1 MSLNLMLFYFFS
13 IILLFSSFMIIV
25 VKNAIYSILFLVLS
39 FIMATGLLFLLES
52 EFISL
57 IFIVIYVGA
66 IAVLFLFVI
75 MMLNIKVINSTK
87 DLLKYFPIGNFLG
100 FVFFIEILLVIFESF
115 NTNPYKNNFLFNFYT
130 NWFDKIDCISDIEAL
145 GQILYTYY
153 VPQFLIAG
161 IILLI
166 AVIGSVIL
174 TLNNKNIKVKKQET
188 FRQISR

>member
-1 MSLNLMLFYFFS
+1 MSLDTILFYFFS
-13 IILLFSSFMIIV
+13 GMLLFSSLMIIV

-39 FIMATGLLFLLES
+39 FVMATGLLFLLES
-52 EFISL
+52 EFMSL

-75 MMLNIKVINSTK
+75 MMLNIKVTNSVK

-100 FVFFIEILLVIFESF
+100 FVFLIEILLIIFESF

-130 NWFDKIDCISDIEAL
+130 NWFEKVDSISDIESL

-174 TLNNKNIKVKKQET
+174 TLSHKNIEVKKQDT
-188 FRQISR
+188 FRQVSR

>member
-1 MSLNLMLFYFFS
+1 MSLDTILFYFFS
-13 IILLFSSFMIIV
+13 GMLLFSSLMIIV

-39 FIMATGLLFLLES
+39 FVMATGLLFLLES
-52 EFISL
+52 EFMSL

-75 MMLNIKVINSTK
+75 MMLNIKVTNSVK

-100 FVFFIEILLVIFESF
+100 FVFLIEILLIIFESF

-130 NWFDKIDCISDIEAL
+130 NWFEKVDSISEIESL

-174 TLNNKNIKVKKQET
+174 TLSHKNIEVKNQDT
-188 FRQISR
+188 FRQVSR

>member
-1 MSLNLMLFYFFS
+1 MFFNTILFFFFS
-13 IILLFSSFMIIV
+13 GILLFISLMIIV

-39 FIMATGLLFLLES
+39 FVMATGLLFLLES

-75 MMLNIKVINSTK
+75 MMLNIKVTNSVK

-100 FVFFIEILLVIFESF
+100 FVFLIEILLIIFESF
-115 NTNPYKNNFLFNFYT
+115 NENPYKNNFLFNFYT
-130 NWFDKIDCISDIEAL
+130 NWFEKIDSISDIESL

-174 TLNNKNIKVKKQET
+174 TLSHKNVKIKKQDT
-188 FRQISR
+188 FRQVSR

>member
-166 AVIGSVIL
+166 SVIGSVIL

>member
-1 MSLNLMLFYFFS
+1 MFLNTILFYFFS
-13 IILLFSSFMIIV
+13 GMLLFSALMIII

-39 FIMATGLLFLLES
+39 FVMATGLLFLLES
-52 EFISL
+52 EFMSL

-75 MMLNIKVINSTK
+75 MMLNIKVTNSVK

-100 FVFFIEILLVIFESF
+100 FVFLIEILLIIFESF
-115 NTNPYKNNFLFNFYT
+115 NNNPYKNNFLFNFYT
-130 NWFDKIDCISDIEAL
+130 NWFEKVDSISDIESL

-174 TLNNKNIKVKKQET
+174 TLSRRDIEIKKQDT
-188 FRQISR
+188 FRQVSR

>member
-1 MSLNLMLFYFFS
+1 MSLDTILFYFFS
-13 IILLFSSFMIIV
+13 GMLLFSSLMIIV

-39 FIMATGLLFLLES
+39 FVMATGLLFLLES
-52 EFISL
+52 EFMSL

-75 MMLNIKVINSTK
+75 MMLNIKVTNSVK

-100 FVFFIEILLVIFESF
+100 FVFLIEILLIIFESF

-130 NWFDKIDCISDIEAL
+130 NWFEKIDSISDIESL

-174 TLNNKNIKVKKQET
+174 TLSHKNIEVKKQDT
-188 FRQISR
+188 FRQVSR

>member
-1 MSLNLMLFYFFS
+1 MFFDTILFYFFS
-13 IILLFSSFMIIV
+13 GILLFSSLMIIV

-39 FIMATGLLFLLES
+39 FVMATGLLFLLES
-52 EFISL
+52 EFMSL

-75 MMLNIKVINSTK
+75 MMLNIKVTNSVK

-100 FVFFIEILLVIFESF
+100 FVFLIEILLIIFESF

-130 NWFDKIDCISDIEAL
+130 NWFEKIDSISDIESL

-174 TLNNKNIKVKKQET
+174 TLSHKNIEVKKQDT
-188 FRQISR
+188 FRQVSR

>member
-1 MSLNLMLFYFFS
+1 MSLDTILFYFFS
-13 IILLFSSFMIIV
+13 GMLLFSSLMIIV

-39 FIMATGLLFLLES
+39 FVMATGLLFLLES
-52 EFISL
+52 EFMSL

-75 MMLNIKVINSTK
+75 MMLNIKVTNSVK
-87 DLLKYFPIGNFLG
+87 DLLKYFPIGNFLK
-100 FVFFIEILLVIFESF
+100 FIFLIEILLIIFESF

-130 NWFDKIDCISDIEAL
+130 NWFEKVDSISDIESL

-174 TLNNKNIKVKKQET
+174 TLSHKNIEVKNQDT
-188 FRQISR
+188 FRQVSR

>member
-1 MSLNLMLFYFFS
+1 MILDSILFFFFS
-13 IILLFSSFMIIV
+13 SILLFSSFMVIV

-39 FIMATGLLFLLES
+39 FVMATGLLFLLES
-52 EFISL
+52 EFMSL

-75 MMLNIKVINSTK
+75 MMLNIKVTGSVK

-100 FVFFIEILLVIFESF
+100 FVFLIEILLIIFESYSV
-115 NTNPYKNNFLFNFYT
+115 NPYKTSFLYNFYT
-130 NWFDKIDCISDIEAL
+130 NWFDKIDSISDIEAL

-174 TLNNKNIKVKKQET
+174 TLSRRNEKVKKQDT